1 MASGTRSQALTL
13 YYINYSWNRP
23 SKQSQENGG
32 GEQSRE
38 NGEVEQSWECGMSTD
53 KELYDMIKRN
63 EDEFPKDRKAGD
75 LSFKTGEPTI
85 YREEEHRGIMN
96 TEPHGG
102 VEKTKRGHV
111 ISKKRKHFLC

>member
-13 YYINYSWNRP
+13 YLFEYSLNRP
-23 SKQSQENGG
+23 DERNRENGG
-32 GEQSRE
+32 
-38 NGEVEQSWECGMSTD
+38 VKQSWENGMSTD
-53 KELYDMIKRN
+53 KEMYDMIKTI

-75 LSFKTGEPTI
+75 LSFKTGELTI